1 MYAPHG
7 QTQYLCHHV
16 LSMACPG
23 FLTLTEIKGD
33 VGATRGPSWSV
44 SGLGVLGPRGL
55 LPKDSR
61 VLPERGPNRRHR
73 EDEVS
78 LLHLWQALENIFAV
92 VRILFFLK
100 VRRNDRAW
108 RAQSKKPQSF

>member
-1 MYAPHG
+1 MSAPPAALVGRFPVWASWDQGDCFRKTHASSQNEG
-7 QTQYLCHHV
+7 QIV
-16 LSMACPG
+16 A
-23 FLTLTEIKGD
+23 I
-33 VGATRGPSWSV
+33 
-44 SGLGVLGPRGL
+44 
-55 LPKDSR
+55 
-61 VLPERGPNRRHR
+61 R